1 MSTPSIATPAVGLR
15 TGQVEVTDRYAGV
28 KQYSLGQIAGL
39 WLAATAPMAIF
50 AWFLAPWLSHHL
62 GTSEPLGLALLILYN
77 AGLIWILVLT
87 LLLVWRER
95 GGLGWS
101 QLRDA
106 LWLRAPHDPK
116 SKRIGGRIWWWI
128 VPFTILGAGL
138 ELLRIDPTGPMPRDF
153 KNFIGTNRADHF
165 FQGAWGIFA
174 LTMLLVFLSPIAEEL
189 FFRGLL
195 LPRMR
200 AVCGKR
206 DWIVNGIIF
215 TGFHLHEPWVMPSTL
230 IDSTFTAA
238 YPAKRFR
245 SIWIGIITH
254 VVPSFFMIGIFL
266 PLVLK
271 K

>member
-1 MSTPSIATPAVGLR
+1 MSTPSITVPAPHVVADREEEVG
-15 TGQVEVTDRYAGV
+15 RYEAV
-28 KQYSLGQIAGL
+28 QQYSLGQIAGL
-39 WLAATAPMAIF
+39 WVAATAPMAIF
-50 AWFLAPWLSHHL
+50 AWVLAPWLSHHL
-62 GTSEPLGLALLILYN
+62 GTSEPLGLALLILFN
-77 AGLIWILVLT
+77 VGLIWILVLT
-87 LLLVWRER
+87 LLMVRRER

-101 QLRDA
+101 QVRDA
-106 LWLRAPHDPK
+106 LWLRAPQDPK
-116 SKRIGGRIWWWI
+116 SRRVGGRVWWWV

-153 KNFIGTNRADHF
+153 KNFIGTTRADHF
-165 FQGAWGIFA
+165 FEGAWGIFA

-200 AVCGKR
+200 SVFGKR
-206 DWIVNGIIF
+206 DWIVNGVIF
-215 TGFHLHEPWVMPSTL
+215 TTFHLHEPWVMPSTL

-245 SIWIGIITH
+245 SIWIGVITH